1 MAASSPSLA
10 WDVGRE
16 AGNGLRAPEAVGV
29 SGPRNLTPPVSLACR
44 RSPASRPG
52 CRVEE
57 LVVKWRLE
65 GEGESPGGGG
75 GGDGECRLPPCNPHG
90 RFRDCGGVWRTIGW
104 GDVRNSTGHSGEGG
118 I

>member
-1 MAASSPSLA
+1 MAEPSRSPA

-16 AGNGLRAPEAVGV
+16 AGRGLRAPGAVGV
-29 SGPRNLTPPVSLACR
+29 PGPRDLTPPVSLACR

-52 CRVEE
+52 RRVEE

-75 GGDGECRLPPCNPHG
+75 GRRWRVPAPGVRSPREPSGTAAG
-90 RFRDCGGVWRTIGW
+90 CGG
-104 GDVRNSTGHSGEGG
+104 GHLGG
-118 I
+118 AM